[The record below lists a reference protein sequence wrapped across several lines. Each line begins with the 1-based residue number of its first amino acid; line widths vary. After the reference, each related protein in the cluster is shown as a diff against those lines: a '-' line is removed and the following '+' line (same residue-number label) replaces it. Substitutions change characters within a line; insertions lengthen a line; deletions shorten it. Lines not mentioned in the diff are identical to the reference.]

1 MASTADL
8 STIRSADILRI
19 VGFIFSN
26 LGLPAM
32 IKTKIIFLLLPLTA
46 MLFLPDQIDAKV
58 VKAPSISNSIENLK
72 TKGDFYFQHKQ
83 YEDAVR
89 IYKEILERKS
99 DFYAV
104 HYSLGVAL
112 EALERYAE
120 AIEQL
125 DRIPKESHLYFD
137 ALSIKGLAL
146 NGSGQ
151 NEAALDIFEFLT
163 TSVPEDGSYWCNKS
177 KVLINMGL
185 FEKAIEVAQT
195 GLQVDN
201 DNVFLLNNLGI
212 AQFRSG
218 HYEKALQTSKKAFE
232 LAPGNFD
239 AVDNLASALA
249 QLGRYQEA
257 LKYYDRAAELD
268 STSFS
273 TLYERGY
280 ALEMCE
286 KIDQAAECYQKA
298 VKIEP
303 TNPGVWCRL
312 VYILDKNGDFQDAFD
327 TVEKALAFHAK
338 EFYLWYT
345 RGIVAEELNKSE
357 EALQSYKTAIEI
369 NPEDIDAW
377 LRLIDLLARNG
388 DFQDAFDTI
397 EKALTFHA
405 KELDMWYAR
414 GKLATKLNKRE
425 EALRSY
431 KMVTEINSEDEEAK
445 INIAIEYALKGEFE
459 TALNSLKEA
468 NIALIDVIKTIE
480 AKDEYQTLLSDS
492 VYGKK
497 LQTFIDTLRIE

>member
-1 MASTADL
+1 MNKIS
-8 STIRSADILRI
+8 
-19 VGFIFSN
+19 
-26 LGLPAM
+26 
-32 IKTKIIFLLLPLTA
+32 IIFMFLPLVA
-46 MLFLPDQIDAKV
+46 MLFLPGQIDAKA

-72 TKGDFYFQHKQ
+72 KKGDFYFQHKQ
-83 YEDAVR
+83 YKDAVR

-104 HYSLGVAL
+104 RYSLGVAL
-112 EALERYAE
+112 ETLGRYGE

-125 DRIPKESHLYFD
+125 DRIPKENNLYFD
-137 ALSIKGLAL
+137 ALSVKGLAL

-151 NEAALDIFEFLT
+151 NEEALDIFEFLT
-163 TSVPEDGSYWCNKS
+163 TSVPESGSYWCNKS
-177 KVLINMGL
+177 KVLIDMGL
-185 FEKAIEVAQT
+185 YDKAIEAAQT
-195 GLQVDN
+195 GLQVDD
-201 DNVFLLNNLGI
+201 DNVFLMNNLGI
-212 AQFRSG
+212 GQFRAG
-218 HYEKALQTSKKAFE
+218 YYEKALQTSKKAFE

-249 QLGRYQEA
+249 QLGRYREA
-257 LKYYDRAAELD
+257 LKYYDRAAKLD

-280 ALEMCE
+280 AFEMCE
-286 KIDQAAECYQKA
+286 QIDQAAESYRKA
-298 VKIEP
+298 MKIEP

-327 TVEKALAFHAK
+327 TVEKALTFHAK

-345 RGIVAEELNKSE
+345 RGIVAEELNNSE

-369 NPEDIDAW
+369 NPEDIDVW

-388 DFQDAFDTI
+388 NFQDAFGTV

-414 GKLATKLNKRE
+414 GKLAAKLNKRE

-431 KMVTEINSEDEEAK
+431 KMVTEINPEDEEAK
-445 INIAIEYALKGEFE
+445 INIAIEYALIGDLE
-459 TALNSLKEA
+459 TALDSLKEA
-468 NIALIDVIKTIE
+468 NIAPIDVIKTIE
-480 AKDEYQTLLSDS
+480 TEDEYLTLLSDS
-492 VYGKK
+492 LYSEK
-497 LQTFIDTLRIE
+497 LQTFVDTLRTE